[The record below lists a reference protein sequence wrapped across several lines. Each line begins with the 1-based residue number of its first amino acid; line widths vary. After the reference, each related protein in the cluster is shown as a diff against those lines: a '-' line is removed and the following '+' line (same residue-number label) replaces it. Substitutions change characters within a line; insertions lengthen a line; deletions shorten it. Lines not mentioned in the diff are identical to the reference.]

1 LFQPGNV
8 FTIAR
13 SRELGMAESEARFVS
28 CSIAD
33 FQPEQGQRPDIV
45 LALHACD
52 TATDEALALAVKQ
65 VGYCVQVMV

>member
-1 LFQPGNV
+1 
-8 FTIAR
+8 
-13 SRELGMAESEARFVS
+13 MAESEARFVS